1 MPFKYSVGQAAPSI
15 RDTAD
20 RQTLRPDTSFSFCY
34 AEYWKTRPPGL
45 RFNETIPCLL
55 QGTVKQNRPLKTLRG
70 FKKCVPSVRV
80 RRSLHVRGRESRRS
94 QRGFAL
100 CHSATEA
107 TDGFVSSHDGR
118 SVPGDPSRGHPSGR
132 GAHPPRPQSRPG
144 RGVGLATLSRHPEGR
159 DSLPYVHVESVPPR
173 VPTVASFFSLPSL

>member
-1 MPFKYSVGQAAPSI
+1 M
-15 RDTAD
+15 
-20 RQTLRPDTSFSFCY
+20 
-34 AEYWKTRPPGL
+34 
-45 RFNETIPCLL
+45 
-55 QGTVKQNRPLKTLRG
+55 
-70 FKKCVPSVRV
+70 PSVRV

-118 SVPGDPSRGHPSGR
+118 SVPVDPSRGHPSGR

-159 DSLPYVHVESVPPR
+159 DSLPYVHVESVSPR
-173 VPTVASFFSLPSL
+173 VPTVASFFSLPSLQQGNFNSSIGSDGYMLSSLTCGMAPVTSITEGLQQVSCA